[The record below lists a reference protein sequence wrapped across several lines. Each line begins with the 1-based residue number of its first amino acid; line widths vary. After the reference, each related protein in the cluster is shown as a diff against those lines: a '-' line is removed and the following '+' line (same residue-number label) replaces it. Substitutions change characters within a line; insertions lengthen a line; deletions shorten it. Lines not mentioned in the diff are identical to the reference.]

1 MLSTPR
7 TAPSDLAVRMAAPIT
22 SDCVVNSWLEVA
34 GAGKPLRGEE
44 LGGRE

>member
-22 SDCVVNSWLEVA
+22 SNRVVKYWLEVTD
-34 GAGKPLRGEE
+34 AGKPLRGEE